1 MSLIAYSQHYYNC
14 EAGSIEVYFE
24 YNNSVVFDTGKE
36 TITSDGMEQVICK
49 ELSIITKCEL
59 EDYES
64 SAEIHRYSRGENLVV
79 QGILT
84 FFTGYPLTV
93 YHSARSSA
101 GIEPIE
107 YEKKEVHLKIDNIDY
122 TNDLKILLNR
132 IKEEPELIITL
143 LDRWRKAIYLKNE
156 SSDAD
161 LYYDEATL
169 SFFHIFELFGDSINK
184 ELKEKLENNI
194 ANMLYQHF
202 QSYYFED
209 TQIRQLV
216 EQNKKAVN
224 SLLIG
229 DFLSLAVKIKYFLEK
244 YELLDDNVAF
254 FIDNMIKV
262 RNAIAHG
269 RIAYQK
275 AFMWPLPPFFNLAKD
290 SYENIEFLF
299 FLTAEMISKYI
310 GIRCW
315 EEEWNEAKEFLMPPN
330 HIISAFLE
338 NSLVIE
344 NFNYDMLVQGN
355 KYNITWRTL
364 FNYYVK
370 KPKKAVRECME
381 VAMKDSFMNTPIDE
395 DNAPDILNISII
407 FADSEDSDIKQ
418 KAIENVKTIISN
430 SWYGWSNFKDAYTYL
445 EFYSVTVVWYKEF
458 LLNREYIECRKLKS
472 GE

>member
-1 MSLIAYSQHYYNC
+1 MSQIAYSQHYYDC
-14 EAGSIEVYFE
+14 QAEGIEIYFE

-36 TITSDGMEQVICK
+36 TTNSDGMSLVRCK
-49 ELSIITKCEL
+49 ELSVITKCEL
-59 EDYES
+59 EQYDSPSET
-64 SAEIHRYSRGENLVV
+64 HRYSRGDNLVI
-79 QGILT
+79 QGIIT
-84 FFTGYPLTV
+84 FFTGIPLTV
-93 YHSARSSA
+93 YHNNGSSG
-101 GIEPIE
+101 GITPIE
-107 YEKKEVHLKIDNIDY
+107 YEKQEIHLKVGGVDY
-122 TNDLKILLNR
+122 TNDLIILLDRLN
-132 IKEEPELIITL
+132 EEPELIITL
-143 LDRWRKAIYLKNE
+143 LDRWRKAIYLKEE
-156 SSDAD
+156 SCDAD

-169 SFFHIFELFGDSINK
+169 SFFHIFELFGESIGD
-184 ELKEKLENNI
+184 ELKSKLEKNI
-194 ANMLYQHF
+194 ENMLYQHF
-202 QSYYFED
+202 ESYYFTESQ
-209 TQIRQLV
+209 TKQMV
-216 EQNKKAVN
+216 EQNRKSVN

-229 DFLSLAVKIKYFLEK
+229 DFLNLAIKVKYFLEK

-269 RIAYQK
+269 RITYQK

-310 GIRCW
+310 GISCW

-330 HIISAFLE
+330 HIISSFLE

-344 NFNYDMLVQGN
+344 NFNYDMLVKGN

-370 KPKKAVRECME
+370 KPKKAIRESME
-381 VAMKDSFMNTPIDE
+381 VALKDTFMNTPTVE
-395 DNAPDILNISII
+395 DNAPDIFNISII
-407 FADSEDSDIKQ
+407 FADSEDNDIKQ

-430 SWYGWSNFKDAYTYL
+430 SWYAWSNFKDVYTYL

-458 LLNREYIECRKLKS
+458 LLNRDYIECRKSKNR
-472 GE
+472 E